1 MRHPVKA
8 VHFQLTGRCNLAC
21 SFCGQ
26 NKGMLG
32 TGREELPVGFWL
44 RCAEETEPDAPVTF
58 WGGEPLL
65 YAGFEELADR
75 RSASRHPLEIVTNG
89 TLAGRHAETLCRRF
103 PRIFISVDGPRELHD
118 AVRGKG
124 VFDRVRASLEKLR
137 ERRGRLVFLTTVSD
151 ANVGRMAELP
161 ELLAPLGPDEI
172 ILQQLMYLTGA
183 EIAAY
188 RNYSRTH
195 FGCDYPELE
204 AWRRDDDA
212 AYLARLK
219 EQTALV
225 RQRRHPVKVTVTG
238 HRYPSLPADTPPC
251 QAPGC
256 RLHIRHD
263 GEVGFCTDYFGF
275 SIGNAQRHPLPELI
289 EGERAGLWRKAIQDK
304 ALPVCDH
311 CAWRLQVP
319 YGG

>member
-1 MRHPVKA
+1 M
-8 VHFQLTGRCNLAC
+8 T
-21 SFCGQ
+21 
-26 NKGMLG
+26 
-32 TGREELPVGFWL
+32 
-44 RCAEETEPDAPVTF
+44 RCAAKGYSTASAPVLKNA
-58 WGGEPLL
+58 W
-65 YAGFEELADR
+65 
-75 RSASRHPLEIVTNG
+75 
-89 TLAGRHAETLCRRF
+89 
-103 PRIFISVDGPRELHD
+103 
-118 AVRGKG
+118 
-124 VFDRVRASLEKLR
+124 

-151 ANVGRMAELP
+151 ANVERMAELP

-172 ILQQLMYLTGA
+172 ILQQLMYLTGE

-238 HRYPSLPADTPPC
+238 HRYPSLSADTPPC

-275 SIGNAQRHPLPELI
+275 SIGKRAAASAAGADRGGTRRTVAQSHT
-289 EGERAGLWRKAIQDK
+289 G
-304 ALPVCDH
+304 
-311 CAWRLQVP
+311 
-319 YGG
+319 